1 MFIQNEIA
9 SKVKSILDT
18 KFDYDD
24 ISTVPDIADS
34 RLTFGNK
41 GLKFEATVIHVD
53 LRSSTELLNKHNKP
67 TLAKIHK
74 AYFHVIVTIAD
85 ILGGEIRSFNGDSML
100 VFFPGTTKTTL
111 SQAVKAAMKMKYLLG
126 VDDSGVSNQ
135 FKKYSEIDFGIGID
149 DGKILC
155 AKIGK
160 GRDSN
165 NQDLIWLGNAVN
177 KAVKIGDNQKSPYQ
191 VGISSYV
198 YSNLLDDVK
207 YHEEKDYLGKIKK
220 INMWSK
226 NVFNYNNRLENY
238 YYTSYYWTI
247 D

>member
-24 ISTVPDIADS
+24 ISTVPDLADS

-41 GLKFEATVIHVD
+41 GLKFETTVIHVD

-191 VGISSYV
+191 VGISSFV